1 MAGTGN
7 TSIRSYNFFFSGVI
21 VVGGFA
27 ANEHIFIDA
36 DDGTPF
42 TSKTVQILNDAGTAL
57 SFRFSPDPGTGTP
70 HGILVG
76 NEPLTQDFRRERR
89 IYITGTT
96 GAAYRIFAY

>member
-1 MAGTGN
+1 MAGTG
-7 TSIRSYNFFFSGVI
+7 SSSVRSYNFFFDGVI

-27 ANEHIFIDA
+27 ANEHVFIDA

-42 TSKTVQILNDAGTAL
+42 LSKTVQIINGAATDLT
-57 SFRFSPDPGTGTP
+57 FRWSPDPGAGAP
-70 HGILVG
+70 HGRVAG

-96 GAAYRIFAY
+96 GAAYRLFAW